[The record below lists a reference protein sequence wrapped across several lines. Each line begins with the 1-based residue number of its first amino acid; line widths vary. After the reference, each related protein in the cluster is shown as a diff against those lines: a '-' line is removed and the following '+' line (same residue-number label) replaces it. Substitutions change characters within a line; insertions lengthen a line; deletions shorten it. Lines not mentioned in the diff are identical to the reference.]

1 MEEDKKEIHKL
12 LRTMGKY
19 EASDLHLKVGLPPLL
34 RIVGEMR
41 ALDLP
46 PLSNEDVKN
55 LAFQVMRPEHKLVF
69 EDTGDMDFAYML
81 EDEARFRFNVFR
93 QRGYVSAAIRRVK
106 IKIPSFEE
114 LHLPPV
120 MAEIASYQQGLV
132 IITGI
137 TGSGKSTT
145 LAAMLNYINAHR
157 RCHLITVEDPI
168 EYMFKDDKAFVN
180 QREVGIDV
188 GSWETALKYL
198 MRQDP
203 DVVMLSDM
211 RDMETFRFGL
221 TAAETGHLVFGS
233 MHSSSAPSAFGRI
246 LDLFPRERHA
256 LIRAGLQFNLKAII
270 AQKLLPS
277 CAPDID
283 RMPACEIMLTSPTI
297 RKLIKEEEDE
307 KLPDAIRIAKE
318 EGMQDFTEALR
329 ALVDQQMVERSVA
342 LEVAPNPEALRM
354 ALKGITTAEGA
365 ILG

>member
-34 RIVGEMR
+34 RIVGEIR
-41 ALDLP
+41 QLDLP
-46 PLSNEDVKN
+46 PLTNEDIKG
-55 LAFQVMRPEHKLVF
+55 LTYEVMRPEHQVVF

-81 EDEARFRFNVFR
+81 EDEGRFRFNVFR
-93 QRGYVSAAIRRVK
+93 QRGYISAAIRRVK
-106 IKIPSFEE
+106 IKIPTFEE

-132 IITGI
+132 VVTGI

-145 LAAMLNYINAHR
+145 LATMIDYINAHR
-157 RCHLITVEDPI
+157 RCHIVTVEDPI
-168 EYMFKDDKAFVN
+168 EYMFRDEKAFVN

-188 GSWETALKYL
+188 GSWETAIKYL

-233 MHSSSAPSAFGRI
+233 MHSSSAPSAFGRM
-246 LDLFPRERHA
+246 LDLFPRERHP
-256 LIRAGLQFNLKAII
+256 LIRASLQFNLRAII

-277 CAPDID
+277 CAEDID
-283 RMPACEIMLTSPTI
+283 RAPACEIMLSNPTV
-297 RKLIKEEEDE
+297 RKLIREEEDE
-307 KLPDAIRIAKE
+307 KLPDAIRVAKE
-318 EGMQDFTEALR
+318 EGMQNFTESLR
-329 ALVDQQMVERSVA
+329 ALVEKDWVERSVA

-354 ALKGITTAEGA
+354 ALKGITAAEGA